1 MSMPAYAD
9 AFARALDSPPFSNGD
24 EGCAWMDNWCDPCLN
39 DGRGLG
45 LDEPQCP
52 LIAVVL
58 SGRTP
63 AEWFGQ
69 RDARGGYRMDDQYHC
84 VRFRHRDD
92 PGGREPEP
100 VPDPPGQ
107 LCLLP
112 RASYEGTRMHAGTL
126 PARVT
131 G

>member
-1 MSMPAYAD
+1 
-9 AFARALDSPPFSNGD
+9 
-24 EGCAWMDNWCDPCLN
+24 
-39 DGRGLG
+39 
-45 LDEPQCP
+45 
-52 LIAVVL
+52 
-58 SGRTP
+58 
-63 AEWFGQ
+63 
-69 RDARGGYRMDDQYHC
+69 MDDQYHC